1 VVRMGN
7 LITTTLGY
15 VVLVAVLA
23 AVAGTAL
30 AWTSLRDRVCDTNR
44 RAWPRT
50 EPRRCS

>member
-23 AVAGTAL
+23 AVGRNSAGVDL
-30 AWTSLRDRVCDTNR
+30 AARPSV
-44 RAWPRT
+44 
-50 EPRRCS
+50 